1 MGDTLTFVLSG
12 ECCIQCR
19 TCAVVFIVVNFNLLI
34 FWSEKSS
41 EILSV
46 CSILVEEGRM
56 VAKNYVFVT
65 LDECLY
71 I

>member
-19 TCAVVFIVVNFNLLI
+19 TCAVVLIVVDFNLLI

-46 CSILVEEGRM
+46 CSILVEGRV
-56 VAKNYVFVT
+56 VAKNYVFVI

>member
-46 CSILVEEGRM
+46 CSILVEGRV
-56 VAKNYVFVT
+56 VAKTMSLVILGKC
-65 LDECLY
+65 LDN
-71 I
+71 

>member
-1 MGDTLTFVLSG
+1 MGDTLTFVFSG

-19 TCAVVFIVVNFNLLI
+19 TCAVVFIVINFNLLI

-46 CSILVEEGRM
+46 CSILVEGRV
-56 VAKNYVFVT
+56 VAKTMSLVILGKC
-65 LDECLY
+65 LDN
-71 I
+71 